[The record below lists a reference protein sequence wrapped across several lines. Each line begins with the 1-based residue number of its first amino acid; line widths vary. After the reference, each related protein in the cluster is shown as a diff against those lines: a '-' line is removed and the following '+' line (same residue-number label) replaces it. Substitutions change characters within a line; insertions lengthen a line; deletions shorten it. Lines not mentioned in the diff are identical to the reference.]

1 MSSKK
6 QSSNK
11 QYKLTE
17 QEVLNIIKK
26 ANESFEVLKEYDS
39 DIPKTMDFA
48 TYSWNLAMGAFN
60 PMTTNTTLKSLNV
73 HTLVPTKEKIDEAL
87 KDPSNNEGTLTS
99 YGFYYYFSNLT
110 YKRNVE
116 ILKALPSFDLSIR
129 CINLENPEDIKS
141 QEYKEDNKI
150 VREFLR
156 KFDYR
161 TEFKIVL
168 WNLIMSETYFTMFR
182 KFDNKYKLQTFPNRY
197 ALLTGEWE
205 YGLLYDIDINY
216 FFNNS
221 AVDINMFPD
230 TIKKKF
236 NEVYGKDRRNQ
247 YNPSNS
253 IDNRNGTFANY
264 VQTSPKDG
272 FFAFKFNMA
281 HNLNIP
287 FYSATL
293 PEMAILP
300 IIRDLQLNQSMA
312 AAKKIIAADV
322 PYIKDI
328 KGAGLTNKVAIDPTE
343 LKKFVDTVAQ
353 GLQGLV
359 KLLYTPTEKSNGI
372 EFKNTDADSYNNF
385 MSIISQLL
393 SGSKTN
399 VNVSSREN
407 AIQTKIA
414 MNMDELIVEEVY
426 PQFNDFLN
434 YYVNNETK
442 KYKFE
447 FRFEGCK
454 NDFSRTRRQGEAF
467 ALAEKGIISLNKIAN
482 SFGMNK
488 YELEDEVNEAKFSG
502 FTDKLQ
508 LLLNINTMSRDNI
521 SSNSNTG
528 RPRKNDED
536 LSDSGLATRGT
547 AANIEKGG
555 NV

>member
-6 QSSNK
+6 LNSK
-11 QYKLTE
+11 KEYKLSE
-17 QEVLNIIKK
+17 EDVIEIIKK
-26 ANESFEVLKEYDS
+26 ANDSFELLKEYNS
-39 DIPKTMDFA
+39 EIPKTMDFA
-48 TYSWNLAMGAFN
+48 TYSWNLAIGAFN
-60 PMTTNTTLKSLNV
+60 PMTTNETLKSLNV

-87 KDPSNNEGTLTS
+87 RDPTNNEVALTS

-116 ILKALPSFDLSIR
+116 ILKSLPAFDLSVR
-129 CINLENPEDIKS
+129 CINLEKPEDINSK
-141 QEYKEDNKI
+141 EYKEDNKI
-150 VREFLR
+150 VKEFLQ

-161 TEFKIVL
+161 SEFKIVL

-182 KFDNKYKLQTFPNRY
+182 KFKNRYKLQAFPNQY

-216 FFNNS
+216 FANNTM
-221 AVDINMFPD
+221 VDIDMFPES
-230 TIKKKF
+230 IKKKF
-236 NEVYGKDRRNQ
+236 NEIYGNRKSNE
-247 YNPSNS
+247 YKPSNP
-253 IDNRNGTFANY
+253 IDKRNGTFANY
-264 VQTSPKDG
+264 IQTSPKDG
-272 FFAFKFNMA
+272 FFAFKFNMS

-343 LKKFVDTVAQ
+343 LKRFVDTVAH

-359 KLLYTPTEKSNGI
+359 KLLYTPTEKSTGI
-372 EFKNTDADSYNNF
+372 EFKNTDADAYNNF
-385 MSIISQLL
+385 MSITSQLL
-393 SGSKTN
+393 SGSKSN

-454 NDFSRTRRQGEAF
+454 NDFSKTRRQNEAF
-467 ALAEKGIISLNKIAN
+467 TLADKGIISLNKIAN
-482 SFGMNK
+482 AFGMNK
-488 YELEDEVNEAKFSG
+488 YELEDEVNEAKYSG
-502 FTDKLQ
+502 FTNKLQ
-508 LLLNINTMSRDNI
+508 LLLNINTMSKQETN
-521 SSNSNTG
+521 SSNAG
-528 RPRKNDED
+528 RPQKEEAD
-536 LSDSGLATRGT
+536 LSDSGSATRNAGS
-547 AANIEKGG
+547 NVEKGG
-555 NV
+555 KI

>member
-6 QSSNK
+6 LNSK
-11 QYKLTE
+11 KEYKLSE
-17 QEVLNIIKK
+17 EDVIEIIKK
-26 ANESFEVLKEYDS
+26 ANDSFELLKEYNS
-39 DIPKTMDFA
+39 EIPKTMDFA

-60 PMTTNTTLKSLNV
+60 PMTTNETLKSLNV
-73 HTLVPTKEKIDEAL
+73 HTLVPTKEKIDNAL
-87 KDPSNNEGTLTS
+87 KDPINNEVALTS

-116 ILKALPSFDLSIR
+116 IFKSLPAFDLSVR
-129 CINLENPEDIKS
+129 CINLEKPEDINSK
-141 QEYKEDNKI
+141 EYKDDNKI
-150 VREFLR
+150 VKEFLQ

-161 TEFKIVL
+161 TEFKIVM

-182 KFDNKYKLQTFPNRY
+182 KFKNRYKLQAFPSQY

-216 FFNNS
+216 FANNTM
-221 AVDINMFPD
+221 VDIDMFPES
-230 TIKKKF
+230 IKKKF
-236 NEVYGKDRRNQ
+236 NEIYGNRKSNE
-247 YNPSNS
+247 YKPSNP
-253 IDNRNGTFANY
+253 IEKRNGTFANY
-264 VQTSPKDG
+264 IQTSPKDG

-343 LKKFVDTVAQ
+343 LKRFVDTVAQ

-359 KLLYTPTEKSNGI
+359 KLLYTPTEKSTGI
-372 EFKNTDADSYNNF
+372 EFKNTDADAYNNF
-385 MSIISQLL
+385 MSITSQLL
-393 SGSKTN
+393 SGSKSN

-447 FRFEGCK
+447 FKFEGCK
-454 NDFSRTRRQGEAF
+454 NDFSKTRRQNEAF
-467 ALAEKGIISLNKIAN
+467 ALADKGIISLNKIAN
-482 SFGMNK
+482 AFGMNK
-488 YELEDEVNEAKFSG
+488 YELEDEVNEAKYSG
-502 FTDKLQ
+502 FTNKLQ
-508 LLLNINTMSRDNI
+508 LLLNINTMSKQETN
-521 SSNSNTG
+521 SSSVG
-528 RPRKNDED
+528 RPQKDETD
-536 LSDSGLATRGT
+536 LSDSGSATRNAGS
-547 AANIEKGG
+547 NIEKGG
-555 NV
+555 QV

>member
-17 QEVLNIIKK
+17 QEVFNIIKR

-39 DIPKTMDFA
+39 IIPKAMDFA

-60 PMTTNTTLKSLNV
+60 PMTTNSTLKSLNV

-87 KDPSNNEGTLTS
+87 KDPINNEETLTS

-116 ILKALPSFDLSIR
+116 ILKSLPSFDLSIR
-129 CINLENPEDIKS
+129 CINLEKPEDIKS
-141 QEYKEDNKI
+141 EEYIKDNKI

-182 KFDNKYKLQTFPNRY
+182 KFDSKYKLQTFPSQY

-216 FFNNS
+216 FLNNS

-236 NEVYGKDRRNQ
+236 NEVYGNDKRNQ

-253 IDNRNGTFANY
+253 IDNRNGSFANY

-281 HNLNIP
+281 HNLNVP

-322 PYIKDI
+322 PYIKDV

-414 MNMDELIVEEVY
+414 MNMDELIIEEVY

-434 YYVNNETK
+434 YYINNETK

-454 NDFSRTRRQGEAF
+454 NDFSKTRRQNEAF
-467 ALAEKGIISLNKIAN
+467 SLAEKGIISLNKIAN
-482 SFGMNK
+482 AFGMNK
-488 YELEDEVNEAKFSG
+488 YELEDEVNEAKYSG
-502 FTDKLQ
+502 FTDNLQ
-508 LLLNINTMSRDNI
+508 LLLNINTMSKENI
-521 SSNSNTG
+521 NNESSG

-547 AANIEKGG
+547 ASNIEKGG

>member
-6 QSSNK
+6 LNSRK
-11 QYKLTE
+11 EYKLSE
-17 QEVLNIIKK
+17 EDVFEIIKK
-26 ANESFEVLKEYDS
+26 ANESFELLKQYNSE
-39 DIPKTMDFA
+39 IPRTMDFA

-60 PMTTNTTLKSLNV
+60 PMTTNETLKSLNV
-73 HTLVPTKEKIDEAL
+73 HTLVPTKEKIDNAL
-87 KDPSNNEGTLTS
+87 KDPINNEVALTS

-116 ILKALPSFDLSIR
+116 IFKSLPAFDLSVR
-129 CINLENPEDIKS
+129 CINLEKPEDINSK
-141 QEYKEDNKI
+141 EYKDDNKI
-150 VREFLR
+150 VKEFLQ

-161 TEFKIVL
+161 AEFKNVM

-182 KFDNKYKLQTFPNRY
+182 KFKNRYKLQAFPSQY

-205 YGLLYDIDINY
+205 YGLLYDIDIN
-216 FFNNS
+216 FFANNTM
-221 AVDINMFPD
+221 VDIGMFPES
-230 TIKKKF
+230 IKKKF
-236 NEVYGKDRRNQ
+236 NEIYGNRKSNE
-247 YNPSNS
+247 YKPSNP
-253 IDNRNGTFANY
+253 IEKRNGTFANY
-264 VQTSPKDG
+264 IQTSPKDG

-293 PEMAILP
+293 PEMSILP

-343 LKKFVDTVAQ
+343 LKRFVDTVAQ

-359 KLLYTPTEKSNGI
+359 KLLYTPTEKSTGI
-372 EFKNTDADSYNNF
+372 EFKNTDADAYNNF
-385 MSIISQLL
+385 MSITSQLL
-393 SGSKTN
+393 SGSKSN

-447 FRFEGCK
+447 FKFEGCK
-454 NDFSRTRRQGEAF
+454 NDFSKTRRQNEAF
-467 ALAEKGIISLNKIAN
+467 ALADKGIISLNKIAN
-482 SFGMNK
+482 AFGMNK
-488 YELEDEVNEAKFSG
+488 YELEDEVNEAKYSG
-502 FTDKLQ
+502 FTNKLQ
-508 LLLNINTMSRDNI
+508 LLLNINTMSKQET
-521 SSNSNTG
+521 NSASVG
-528 RPRKNDED
+528 RPQKDEDD
-536 LSDSGLATRGT
+536 LSDSGSATRNAGS
-547 AANIEKGG
+547 NIEKGG
-555 NV
+555 QV

>member
-1 MSSKK
+1 M
-6 QSSNK
+6 SNK
-11 QYKLTE
+11 KHFSEKEYRLTE
-17 QEVLNIIKK
+17 QEVIDIIQK
-26 ANESFEVLKEYDS
+26 ASESFEVLKEYNS
-39 DIPKTMDFA
+39 NIPKSMDFTA
-48 TYSWNLAMGAFN
+48 YAWNLAMGAFN
-60 PMTTNTTLKSLNV
+60 PMTTNATLKSLNV

-87 KDPSNNEGTLTS
+87 QDPSNNEDTLIS

-116 ILKALPSFDLSIR
+116 ILKSLPSFDLSIR
-129 CINLENPEDIKS
+129 CINLKKPEDIKTK
-141 QEYKEDNKI
+141 EYIEDNKI
-150 VREFLR
+150 VKDFLQ

-161 TEFKIVL
+161 TEFKTVL
-168 WNLIMSETYFTMFR
+168 WNLIMSETYFTIFR
-182 KFDNKYKLQTFPNRY
+182 KFDNKYKLQTFPSRY
-197 ALLTGEWE
+197 AILTGEWE

-216 FFNNS
+216 FLNNS

-236 NEVYGKDRRNQ
+236 NEAYGKNRKEG
-247 YNPSNS
+247 YIPSNS
-253 IDNRNGTFANY
+253 IDRRNGTFANY

-287 FYSATL
+287 YFSATL
-293 PEMAILP
+293 SEMAILP
-300 IIRDLQLNQSMA
+300 VIRDLQLNQSMA
-312 AAKKIIAADV
+312 AAKRIIAADV

-359 KLLYTPTEKSNGI
+359 KLLYTPTEKSAGI
-372 EFKNTDADSYNNF
+372 EFKNTDAEAYNNF
-385 MSIISQLL
+385 VSITSQLL

-454 NDFSRTRRQGEAF
+454 NDFSKTRRQNEAF
-467 ALAEKGIISLNKIAN
+467 SLADKGIISINKIAN
-482 SFGMNK
+482 AFGLNK
-488 YELEDEVNEAKFSG
+488 YELEDEVNEAKYSG

-508 LLLNINTMSRDNI
+508 LLLNTNTMNRDTQNGDNHI
-521 SSNSNTG
+521 G

-536 LSDSGLATRGT
+536 LSDSGLVARG
-547 AANIEKGG
+547 AASNIERGG
-555 NV
+555 QV

>member
-17 QEVLNIIKK
+17 QEVLNIIKR
-26 ANESFEVLKEYDS
+26 ANESFEMLKEYDS

-60 PMTTNTTLKSLNV
+60 PMTTNSTLKSLNV

-87 KDPSNNEGTLTS
+87 KDPINNEETLTS

-116 ILKALPSFDLSIR
+116 ILKSLPSFDLSIR
-129 CINLENPEDIKS
+129 CINLEKPEDIKS
-141 QEYKEDNKI
+141 NEYKEDNKI

-182 KFDNKYKLQTFPNRY
+182 KFDNKYKLQTFPSQY

-216 FFNNS
+216 FLNNS

-253 IDNRNGTFANY
+253 IDNRNGSFANY

-281 HNLNIP
+281 HNLNVP

-300 IIRDLQLNQSMA
+300 IIRDLQINQSMA

-322 PYIKDI
+322 PYIKDV

-385 MSIISQLL
+385 MSIVSQLL

-414 MNMDELIVEEVY
+414 MNMDELIIEEVY

-454 NDFSRTRRQGEAF
+454 NDFSKTRRQNEAF
-467 ALAEKGIISLNKIAN
+467 SLAEKGIISLNKIAN
-482 SFGMNK
+482 AFGMNK
-488 YELEDEVNEAKFSG
+488 YELEDEVNEAKYSG
-502 FTDKLQ
+502 FTDNLQ
-508 LLLNINTMSRDNI
+508 LLLNINTMSKETINNG
-521 SSNSNTG
+521 NSG

-547 AANIEKGG
+547 ASNIEKGG